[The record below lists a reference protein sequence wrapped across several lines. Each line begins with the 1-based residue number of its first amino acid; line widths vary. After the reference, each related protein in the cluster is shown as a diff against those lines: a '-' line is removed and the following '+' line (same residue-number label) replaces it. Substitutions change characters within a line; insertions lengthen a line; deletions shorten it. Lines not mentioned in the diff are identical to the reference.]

1 MADGRKA
8 NIFGI
13 RHLSPA
19 GAYYVRDFFERVQP
33 QLILIEGPSDFNE
46 MLPSL
51 TDMQVKPPVA
61 IMAYTKEAPIRTVLY
76 PFAEYSPEYQAA
88 LWAKEHGCECRFMD
102 LPSGVVLALEER
114 KEDFVREKE
123 TSVSEKEKTEREA
136 ASQKEMNFPKNA
148 ADQKEMDFQKEADD
162 QKEADFQKETDE
174 RKEARDQEEVDPVS
188 YIYDRLDQ
196 VCGEDTHET
205 FWEHVLEQAADEE
218 AYRKGVALFG
228 ENIRFLSQE
237 KAKGSGTEES
247 SDKNCLREA
256 YMCYMIDQ
264 AASEIPMEKI
274 AVVTGAYHVKG
285 LTDGEAMKEKEI
297 KKLPCVDA
305 MITMMPYSYYRL
317 SMRAG
322 YGAGN
327 CAPAYYELLWKS
339 FCEKK
344 PEMAAYEYLAR
355 IAKFLRNS
363 GNPVSSASVIEAVRL
378 SAALAQLHGYQIPA
392 LKDLRD
398 GAVTCMGHGNFSQIA
413 LGVAD
418 TETGTKIGALPEGM
432 SQTSVQ
438 TDFYQR
444 LEELRLTKYKSVI
457 LQDLQLDLREK
468 LNVKSKKAALIDL
481 ERSFF
486 LHQIRI
492 LNIRFAKQESISQE
506 KATWGELWHLQWTPE
521 AEIQLV
527 EAVLKGDTIRQA
539 ASFVLKE
546 AAEGTEKIGQV
557 AHIIEEA
564 YCCGMPEA
572 AEYGRRTLQ
581 QLAVDAASVQELSQ
595 AAESLSLSVSYGD
608 IRHLDA
614 SFLIP
619 VLEQLFLRACL
630 ILPESCACDEQGAKD
645 VISGM
650 ERLNRLVRDQ
660 EFIDEERWLKV
671 LNEIAKRDDL
681 NTKLSGL
688 AAAMLLERG
697 RMDNL
702 SLGMEVERRLSKG
715 MPTDLGA
722 GWFEGLAMKNHYSLI
737 ARMSLWE
744 SLSGYLDSLDDQE
757 FKRALVFLR
766 RAFADFSSAEKNT
779 IAENFGEIW
788 QINPRQVSEIIND
801 NLSEGEMELLADL
814 ADFDFEL

>member
-1 MADGRKA
+1 MAEGRKA
-8 NIFGI
+8 KIFGI

-19 GAYYVRDFFERVQP
+19 GAHYVRDFFDQVQP
-33 QLILIEGPSDFNE
+33 QLILIEGPSDFSE

-51 TDMQVKPPVA
+51 TDKQVKPPVA

-88 LWAKEHGCECRFMD
+88 LWAKEHGCQCRFMD
-102 LPSGVVLALEER
+102 LPSGVVLALEEIEEPIQ
-114 KEDFVREKE
+114 KEMVASGQKEKE
-123 TSVSEKEKTEREA
+123 TAEGAESQTETEYQEKKDYQNDTECRE
-136 ASQKEMNFPKNA
+136 ET
-148 ADQKEMDFQKEADD
+148 DFQAEAKY
-162 QKEADFQKETDE
+162 QGKM
-174 RKEARDQEEVDPVS
+174 DPVS
-188 YIYDRLDQ
+188 YIYHRLDQ
-196 VCGEDTHET
+196 VCGEETHET

-228 ENIRFLSQE
+228 ENIRFLSME
-237 KAKGSGTEES
+237 KAKEEGLKKGSY
-247 SDKNCLREA
+247 KNRLREA
-256 YMCYMIDQ
+256 YMCYIIDQ
-264 AASEIPMEKI
+264 AAAEVPMEKI
-274 AVVTGAYHVKG
+274 AVVTGAFHVIG
-285 LTDGEAMKEKEI
+285 LTEGKAMEEKEVE
-297 KKLPCVDA
+297 KLPCKEA
-305 MITMMPYSYYRL
+305 MTTMMPYSYYRL

-327 CAPAYYELLWKS
+327 CAPAYYELLWKG
-339 FCEKK
+339 FCRGK
-344 PEMAAYEYLAR
+344 PELAVYEYLAR
-355 IAKFLRNS
+355 IAEFLRNS

-398 GAVTCMGHGNFSQIA
+398 GAVTCIGHGRFSEIA

-418 TETGTKIGALPEGM
+418 TETGTKIGSLPEGM

-438 TDFYQR
+438 TDFYQK

-486 LHQIRI
+486 LHQLRI
-492 LNIRFAKQESISQE
+492 LQIRFAKQESISQE

-527 EAVLKGDTIRQA
+527 ETVLKGDTIRQA

-546 AAEGTEKIGQV
+546 EAEGTEKIGQV
-557 AHIIEEA
+557 AHVIEEA

-572 AEYGRRTLQ
+572 AEYGRKTLQ
-581 QLAVDAASVQELSQ
+581 QLAVDAASVEEISQ

-619 VLEQLFLRACL
+619 VLDQLFLRACL
-630 ILPESCACDEQGAKD
+630 ILPESCSCDDQGAKD
-645 VISGM
+645 VMSGM

-660 EFIDEERWLKV
+660 EFIDEERWVKV
-671 LNEIAKRDDL
+671 LYEIAKRDDL

-697 RMDNL
+697 RMDNV

-715 MPTDLGA
+715 MPADLGA
-722 GWFEGLAMKNHYSLI
+722 GWFEGLAMKNHFALI

-766 RAFADFSSAEKNT
+766 RAFADFSSAEKNS

-788 QINPRQVSEIIND
+788 QINPRQVSEILND
-801 NLSEGEMELLADL
+801 NLSEGELELLADL
-814 ADFDFEL
+814 ADFDFDL

>member
-1 MADGRKA
+1 MAEGRKA

-19 GAYYVRDFFERVQP
+19 GAHYVREFFDQVQP
-33 QLILIEGPSDFNE
+33 QLILIEGPSDFSE
-46 MLPSL
+46 MLPFL
-51 TDMQVKPPVA
+51 TDKQVKPPVA

-88 LWAKEHGCECRFMD
+88 LWAKEHGCQCRFMD
-102 LPSGVVLALEER
+102 LPSGVVLALEEIEEPIQ
-114 KEDFVREKE
+114 KEMVANGQKEKE
-123 TSVSEKEKTEREA
+123 TAEGAESQTETEYQEKTDYQNDTECRE
-136 ASQKEMNFPKNA
+136 ET
-148 ADQKEMDFQKEADD
+148 DFQAEAKY
-162 QKEADFQKETDE
+162 QGKM
-174 RKEARDQEEVDPVS
+174 DPVS
-188 YIYDRLDQ
+188 YIYHRLDQ
-196 VCGEDTHET
+196 VCGEETHET

-228 ENIRFLSQE
+228 ENIRFLSME
-237 KAKGSGTEES
+237 KAKEEGLKKGSY
-247 SDKNCLREA
+247 KNRLREA
-256 YMCYMIDQ
+256 YMCYIIDQ
-264 AASEIPMEKI
+264 AAAEVPMEKI
-274 AVVTGAYHVKG
+274 AVVTGAFHVIG
-285 LTDGEAMKEKEI
+285 LTEGKAMEEKEVE
-297 KKLPCVDA
+297 KLPCMEA
-305 MITMMPYSYYRL
+305 MTTMMPYSYYRL

-327 CAPAYYELLWKS
+327 CAPAYYELLWKG
-339 FCEKK
+339 FCRGK
-344 PEMAAYEYLAR
+344 PELAVYEYLAR
-355 IAKFLRNS
+355 IAEFLRNS

-398 GAVTCMGHGNFSQIA
+398 GAVTCIGHGRFSEIA

-418 TETGTKIGALPEGM
+418 TETGTKIGSLPEGM

-438 TDFYQR
+438 TDFYQK

-486 LHQIRI
+486 LHQLRI
-492 LNIRFAKQESISQE
+492 LQIRFAKQESISQE

-527 EAVLKGDTIRQA
+527 ETVLKGDTIRQA

-546 AAEGTEKIGQV
+546 EAEGTEKIGQV
-557 AHIIEEA
+557 AHVIEEA

-572 AEYGRRTLQ
+572 AEYGRKTLQ
-581 QLAVDAASVQELSQ
+581 QLAVDAASVEEISQ

-619 VLEQLFLRACL
+619 VLDQLFLRACL
-630 ILPESCACDEQGAKD
+630 ILPESCSCDDQGAKD
-645 VISGM
+645 VMSGM

-660 EFIDEERWLKV
+660 EFIDEERWVKV
-671 LNEIAKRDDL
+671 LYEIAKRDDL

-697 RMDNL
+697 RMDNV

-715 MPTDLGA
+715 MPADLGA
-722 GWFEGLAMKNHYSLI
+722 GWFEGLAMKNHFALI

-766 RAFADFSSAEKNT
+766 RAFADFSSAEKNS

-788 QINPRQVSEIIND
+788 QINPRQVSEILND
-801 NLSEGEMELLADL
+801 NLSEGELELLADL
-814 ADFDFEL
+814 ADFDFDL